1 MFKQKTP
8 VQFHNWYKLSH
19 RIHGHRTRSNFNVND
34 GVLMNNLFIPS
45 IRTTHYGLKQ
55 LKVNG
60 PRIWNELPY
69 HLKNT
74 FSLNIFLKY
83 LKAFYISTYV

>member
-1 MFKQKTP
+1 
-8 VQFHNWYKLSH
+8 
-19 RIHGHRTRSNFNVND
+19 
-34 GVLMNNLFIPS
+34 MNNLFIPS
-45 IRTTHYGLKQ
+45 IHTTHYGLKQ

-69 HLKNT
+69 HLNNT